1 MNAAYFGMSIC
12 SDGMNLKG
20 EFVENA
26 TPGAAKP
33 FFGLKSLVALS
44 AAVALIISAQP
55 VRAASAGSSAAPDST
70 LEEVV
75 VTGSLIPQVRAEI
88 STPVTVITAEDID
101 TKGFVSVADALQ
113 HMSFATGAVQGAGY
127 SGGFTQGIKTFSLF
141 GLSPSYTKVLIDGRP
156 LADYPAL
163 YNGTDIVPNVDGIP
177 TELVDHIDIL
187 PGGQSSIY
195 GSDAIAGVVNVVMKK
210 QMDGPTIDVRDGWYT
225 DGGGGNRRIA
235 LADGFSAGGID
246 ILAGAQYER
255 IDPIWGY
262 QRNDTSHYFAGGSS
276 PQTAARNWL
285 VDGYYGQPNGDLY
298 YFLDPANC
306 ANVASQFN
314 NTVGVRSRQDRGN
327 YCGSFNGGLYTVS
340 NGQENTDGYLHISDD
355 INSNVQ
361 VFADVLLSH
370 DVEKFSTGTALFST
384 ADDSAGPF
392 GYYEDTK
399 VTGPAGGPTSDYLNL
414 QREFSPEEAG
424 GLQNTMDKNTLNGVR
439 ATLGVKGAIFSSN
452 WNYSVD
458 FTYTENKLTEITNLA
473 FEDPINN
480 FFAPIMGPNLG
491 FDPVL
496 GANLYSPNY
505 AAFYQALTP
514 AQYASF
520 TGDATSYSR
529 TEESVARAEVVNS
542 SLFALPGG
550 NAGLAVVFDG
560 GGQGW
565 DYTPD
570 PRFLDGGTYLYTA
583 TAGSGHRSRYSGT
596 TEMKLPVVQ
605 MLSFDLSGRYDDYR
619 VDGNNVDKFT
629 YNIGA
634 EFRPFGSQ
642 LLIRGRYGTAF
653 KAPTLSDEFQGTS
666 GFYFTGTDYYT
677 CTKNGYTASTLSNCP
692 QANTSYFGTTSGT
705 PGLKPI
711 TANVWDIGLVYTP
724 VPEAK
729 ISVDFI
735 DWAIRN
741 EVEEQNS
748 DQLLRVDSA
757 CLLGQL
763 DVTSPTCVQALA
775 AVVRDDN
782 GNLVSVS
789 TPKINVAQENLS
801 VLTVGFDYML
811 DIGRSG
817 TLLFDGAYTD
827 VLKHDST
834 QFTGDQVIDLLQS
847 PFYSTEF
854 KTKENFS
861 VTWNFRKFGTTF
873 YVERYGETPNYLAS
887 LTTDEYNTPGA
898 GRVGSWTL
906 ANWSARYEIIRGLMV
921 SANVNNVFNKEPP
934 KDNSWP
940 GIYDQPYNPLNYNN
954 YGRSFLLEASYKFAK

>member
-1 MNAAYFGMSIC
+1 
-12 SDGMNLKG
+12 MNLKG

-26 TPGAAKP
+26 TSGAAKP
-33 FFGLKSLVALS
+33 FFGLNSLVALS
-44 AAVALIISAQP
+44 AAVALIMSAQP
-55 VRAASAGSSAAPDST
+55 GRAAGAGSSAAPDST

-113 HMSFATGAVQGAGY
+113 HTSFATGAVQGAGY

-141 GLSPSYTKVLIDGRP
+141 GLSPSYTKILIDGRP

-225 DGGGGNRRIA
+225 DGGGGSRRIA
-235 LADGFSAGGID
+235 LADGFTSGGIN

-801 VLTVGFDYML
+801 VLTIGFDYML

>member
-1 MNAAYFGMSIC
+1 
-12 SDGMNLKG
+12 MNLKG
-20 EFVENA
+20 DFVENA
-26 TPGAAKP
+26 TSGAEKP
-33 FFGLKSLVALS
+33 VFGLKSLIALS
-44 AAVALIISAQP
+44 AALALIMSAQP
-55 VRAASAGSSAAPDST
+55 ARAASAGSGAAGDST

-75 VTGSLIPQVRAEI
+75 VTGSLIPQLRAEI
-88 STPVTVITAEDID
+88 STPVTVITAADIE

-113 HMSFATGAVQGAGY
+113 HTSFATGAVQGASY

-141 GLSPSYTKVLIDGRP
+141 GLSPSYTKILIDGRP

-210 QMDGPTIDVRDGWYT
+210 QLDGPTIDVRDGWYT

-235 LADGFSAGGID
+235 LADGFTVGGIA
-246 ILAGAQYER
+246 IVAGAQYER
-255 IDPIWGY
+255 VDPIWGY

-327 YCGSFNGGLYTVS
+327 YCGSFNGGLYTVN

-355 INSNVQ
+355 INNNVQ
-361 VFADVLLSH
+361 LFADVLLSH
-370 DVEKFSTGTALFST
+370 DVERFSTGTVLYST

-392 GYYEDTK
+392 GYYEDTN
-399 VTGPAGGPTSDYLNL
+399 VTGPAGGPTADYLNL
-414 QREFSPEEAG
+414 QRIFSPEEAG
-424 GLQNTMDKNTLNGVR
+424 GLQNTMDKNTLNGIR
-439 ATLGVKGAIFSSN
+439 ATLGVTGAIFSSK
-452 WNYSVD
+452 WNYAVD

-514 AQYASF
+514 AQYDSF

-570 PRFLDGGTYLYTA
+570 PRFLNGGTYLYTA

-596 TEMKLPVVQ
+596 TEIKLPVVQ
-605 MLSFDLSGRYDDYR
+605 MLTFDLSGRYDDYR

-634 EFRPFGSQ
+634 EFRPLGSQ
-642 LLIRGRYGTAF
+642 LLIRGRYGSAF
-653 KAPTLSDEFQGTS
+653 KAPTLSDEFQGQS
-666 GFYFTGTDYYT
+666 GFFFTGTDYYT
-677 CTKNGYTASTLSNCP
+677 CTKNGYTAATLSNCP
-692 QANTSYFGTTSGT
+692 QANTSYFGTTEGT

-711 TANVWDIGLVYTP
+711 TAKLWDIGVVYTP
-724 VPEAK
+724 VSQAK

-735 DWAIRN
+735 HWAISD

-775 AVVRDDN
+775 AVVRDAN

-789 TPKINVAQENLS
+789 TPKINVAQENLN
-801 VLTVGFDYML
+801 VLTVALDYML
-811 DIGRSG
+811 DIGRFGS
-817 TLLFDGAYTD
+817 LVFDGAYTD
-827 VLKHDST
+827 LLKHDST

-847 PFYSTEF
+847 PFYSTDF
-854 KTKENFS
+854 KTKENVS
-861 VTWNFRKFGTTF
+861 VTWNFHHFGTTF
-873 YVERYGETPNYLAS
+873 YVERYGETPNYLAT

-906 ANWSARYEIIRGLMV
+906 ANMSAKYEVVRGLVV
-921 SANVNNVFNKEPP
+921 SANVDNVFNKEPP

-940 GIYDQPYNPLNYNN
+940 GIYDQPYSSLNYNN
-954 YGRSFLLEASYKFAK
+954 YGRSFLVEANYKFAK

>member
-1 MNAAYFGMSIC
+1 ME
-12 SDGMNLKG
+12 K
-20 EFVENA
+20 A
-26 TPGAAKP
+26 T
-33 FFGLKSLVALS
+33 S
-44 AAVALIISAQP
+44 AAVKPGFGQRSFAAIAAAVVWVLSAHP
-55 VRAASAGSSAAPDST
+55 VWAAGANSGAAADST

-88 STPVTVITAEDID
+88 STPVTVITAVDIQN
-101 TKGFVSVADALQ
+101 KGFVSVGDALQ
-113 HMSFATGAVQGAGY
+113 HTSFATGAVQGAGF

-141 GLSPSYTKVLIDGRP
+141 GLSPSYTKILIDGRP

-225 DGGGGNRRIA
+225 GGGGGNRRIA
-235 LADGFSAGGID
+235 LADGFSVGGIN
-246 ILAGAQYER
+246 IVAGAQYER
-255 IDPIWGY
+255 VDPIWGY
-262 QRNDTSHYFAGGSS
+262 QRNDTSHYLAGGSS
-276 PQTAARNWL
+276 PQAASRNWL

-314 NTVGVRSRQDRGN
+314 NTVGVRSRQGRGN
-327 YCGSFNGGLYTVS
+327 YCGTFNGGLYTTS

-361 VFADVLLSH
+361 VFGDVLVSH
-370 DVEKFSTGTALFST
+370 DVERFSTGTALFST
-384 ADDSAGPF
+384 ASDSAGPY

-399 VTGPAGGPTSDYLNL
+399 VTGPAGGPTADYLNL
-414 QREFSPEEAG
+414 QRIFSPEEAG
-424 GLQNTMDKNTLNGVR
+424 GLPLNKNTLNGVR
-439 ATLGVKGAIFSSN
+439 GTLGVKGGIFSSN
-452 WNYSVD
+452 WNYAVD
-458 FTYTENKLTEITNLA
+458 FTYTENKLTEITQLA
-473 FEDPINN
+473 FEGPINN
-480 FFAPIMGPNLG
+480 FFSSIMGPNLG
-491 FDPVL
+491 YDPVL

-505 AAFYQALTP
+505 AKFYTPLTP

-520 TGDATSYSR
+520 TGGATSYSR
-529 TEESVARAEVVNS
+529 TEESVARAELVNS
-542 SLFALPGG
+542 SLFTLPGG

-596 TEMKLPVVQ
+596 TEIKLPVVR
-605 MLSFDLSGRYDDYR
+605 MLTLDLSGRYDEYK
-619 VDGNNVDKFT
+619 VDGNSIDKFT

-634 EFRPFGSQ
+634 EFRPLGSQ
-642 LLIRGRYGTAF
+642 LLIRARYGSAF
-653 KAPTLSDEFQGTS
+653 KTPTLSDEFQGQS
-666 GFYFTGTDYYT
+666 GFFFTGTDYYT
-677 CTKNGYTASTLSNCP
+677 CTKNGYTVATLSNCP
-692 QANTSYFGTTSGT
+692 QANSSFFGTTSGT
-705 PGLKPI
+705 PSLKPI
-711 TANVWDIGLVYTP
+711 TAKLWDIGLVYTP
-724 VPEAK
+724 VSEAK
-729 ISVDFI
+729 VSVDFI
-735 DWAIRN
+735 HWAISN
-741 EVEEQNS
+741 EVQEQNS

-763 DVTSPTCVQALA
+763 DVASPTCVQALA
-775 AVVRDDN
+775 AVARDAN

-789 TPKINVAQENLS
+789 TPKINVAQENLN
-801 VLTVGFDYML
+801 VLTVALDYML
-811 DIGRSG
+811 DIGRFG
-817 TLLFDGAYTD
+817 EVLFNGAYTD

-834 QFTGDQVIDLLQS
+834 QFTGDTLINLLQS
-847 PFYSTEF
+847 PFYSNDF
-854 KTKENFS
+854 KTKENAS
-861 VTWNFRKFGTTF
+861 VTWNLHHFGTTI
-873 YVERYGETPNYLAS
+873 YVERYGKTPNYLAS
-887 LTTDEYNTPGA
+887 LTTDQYNTPGA

-906 ANWSARYEIIRGLMV
+906 ANLSARYEIIHGLVV
-921 SANVNNVFNKEPP
+921 SANVDNVFNKEPP

-940 GIYDQPYNPLNYNN
+940 GIYDQPYSSLNYNN
-954 YGRSFLLEASYKFAK
+954 YGRSFLVEANYKFGR

>member
-1 MNAAYFGMSIC
+1 MNAAYFDISLC
-12 SDGMNLKG
+12 SDDINLKG

-26 TPGAAKP
+26 TSGAAKP
-33 FFGLKSLVALS
+33 FFGLKFLIAQS
-44 AAVALIISAQP
+44 AAIALIMSAQP
-55 VRAASAGSSAAPDST
+55 VRAASASSSAAPDST

-88 STPVTVITAEDID
+88 STPVTVITAADID

-113 HMSFATGAVQGAGY
+113 HTSFATGAVQGAGY

-141 GLSPSYTKVLIDGRP
+141 GLSPSYTKILIDGRP

-355 INSNVQ
+355 INSSVQ

-414 QREFSPEEAG
+414 QRIFSPEEAG
-424 GLQNTMDKNTLNGVR
+424 GLQNTRDKNTLNGVR

-452 WNYSVD
+452 WNYSFD
-458 FTYTENKLTEITNLA
+458 FTYTENKLTEVTNLA

-505 AAFYQALTP
+505 AAFYQPLTP

-605 MLSFDLSGRYDDYR
+605 MLTFDLSGRYDDYR

-629 YNIGA
+629 YNIAA

-653 KAPTLSDEFQGTS
+653 KAPTLSDEFQGQS

-677 CTKNGYTASTLSNCP
+677 CTKNGYTATTLSNCP

-724 VPEAK
+724 VAEAK

-801 VLTVGFDYML
+801 VVTAAFDYML
-811 DIGRSG
+811 DIGRFGS
-817 TLLFDGAYTD
+817 LLFDGAYTD

-834 QFTGDQVIDLLQS
+834 QFTGDQVIDLLES
-847 PFYSTEF
+847 PFYNTDF

-861 VTWNFRKFGTTF
+861 VTWNFHNFGTTF

-906 ANWSARYEIIRGLMV
+906 ANWSARYEIIRGLVV

-954 YGRSFLLEASYKFAK
+954 YGRGFLVEASYKFGK